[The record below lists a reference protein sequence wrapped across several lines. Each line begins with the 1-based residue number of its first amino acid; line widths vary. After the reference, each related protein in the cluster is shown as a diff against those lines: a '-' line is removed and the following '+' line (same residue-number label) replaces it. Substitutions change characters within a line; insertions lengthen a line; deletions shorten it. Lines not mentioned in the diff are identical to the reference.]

1 MIRNFKFN
9 WFDAQIPV
17 FNHFLSN
24 FKNKNNLQFLE
35 IGSFEGKSTCWMLDN
50 ILTEKDCKITCI
62 DSWEGGSDHSD
73 INMKEIETSFLS
85 NISSSKEKVEIL
97 KGVSKDRLISIQNR
111 KNFYDFIYVDG
122 GHTMKDVLSDL
133 VLSFD
138 LLKQG
143 GIMAMD
149 DYTWGIER
157 PLNQR
162 PQIGIEAFII
172 GWSDELNVI
181 HKDYQVWI
189 QKK

>member
-1 MIRNFKFN
+1 MNRNFKFN
-9 WFDAQIPV
+9 WFDAQVPV
-17 FNHFLSN
+17 FDHFLSSYKG
-24 FKNKNNLQFLE
+24 KNDLKFLE

-50 ILTEKDCKITCI
+50 VLTSDDCKITCV
-62 DSWEGGSDHSD
+62 DSWEGGSEHTD
-73 INMKEIETSFLS
+73 INMKDIESTFIA
-85 NISSSKEKVEIL
+85 NINNSKEKIEIL
-97 KGVSKDRLISIQNR
+97 KGNSKDCLVSIQHR

-122 GHTMKDVLSDL
+122 GHTMKDVLTDL

-149 DYTWGIER
+149 DYIWGTER
-157 PLNQR
+157 PINQR
-162 PQIGIEAFII
+162 PQKGIEAFII

-181 HKDYQVWI
+181 HKNYQIWI